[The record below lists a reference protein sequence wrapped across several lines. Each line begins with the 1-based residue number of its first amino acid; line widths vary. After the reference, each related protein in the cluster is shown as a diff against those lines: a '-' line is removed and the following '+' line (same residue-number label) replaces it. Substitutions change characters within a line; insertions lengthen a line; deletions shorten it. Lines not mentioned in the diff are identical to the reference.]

1 MSVNKNVSLPW
12 FLQLGWVLIVYKL
25 FYFSGFW
32 SSIIPEQNDQNP
44 NSWKKAKHMLVS
56 WKFNMVESLKIW
68 PSANSRI
75 WDAAPLSNSRSKSYG
90 GFDCFLGG
98 AAIPTNG
105 CIYTPK
111 KNWHNNGINTT
122 IWRCIPMKNGDFPAS
137 HVSFRGI
144 TLSPSSTLPPP
155 FPYRHMHLPR
165 WRPHWAEGQGLMV
178 QDWLKNWCSVCWW
191 SND

>member
-1 MSVNKNVSLPW
+1 MSVNKNVALPW

-25 FYFSGFW
+25 FYWFGFRP
-32 SSIIPEQNDQNP
+32 SIIREQNNQNP
-44 NSWKKAKHMLVS
+44 NSWKKEKHILVS
-56 WKFNMVESLKIW
+56 WKFTMVESLKIW

-75 WDAAPLSNSRSKSYG
+75 WDAARNSRSKSYG
-90 GFDCFLGG
+90 GVWLFSWRGSHPNQWMHLHS
-98 AAIPTNG
+98 
-105 CIYTPK
+105 K

-122 IWRCIPMKNGDFPAS
+122 IWRCIPMKNGDYPAS

-144 TLSPSSTLPPP
+144 TSSPSSTLPPP

-191 SND
+191 SNK